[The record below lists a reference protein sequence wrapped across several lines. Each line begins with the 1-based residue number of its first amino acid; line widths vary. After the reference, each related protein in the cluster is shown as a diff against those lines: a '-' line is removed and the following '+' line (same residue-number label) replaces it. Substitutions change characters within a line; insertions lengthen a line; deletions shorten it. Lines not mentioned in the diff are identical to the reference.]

1 MNLRGGKKVFQ
12 KDLISQKYSFPNP
25 IITSLSLLT
34 PTWSL
39 KLTKDTK
46 RLYRM
51 SCNVERV
58 DIWYVMYAQIGKEV
72 DQLNKP
78 YLVGKPLHK
87 TNMLVSH

>member
-1 MNLRGGKKVFQ
+1 MFQ
-12 KDLISQKYSFPNP
+12 KDLISQKYSFSNP
-25 IITSLSLLT
+25 IITLLSLLT
-34 PTWSL
+34 PTWSS
-39 KLTKDTK
+39 KLTKDTE

-58 DIWYVMYAQIGKEV
+58 DIWYVMYAQIGNEV

-78 YLVGKPLHK
+78 VHYLVGKPLHK